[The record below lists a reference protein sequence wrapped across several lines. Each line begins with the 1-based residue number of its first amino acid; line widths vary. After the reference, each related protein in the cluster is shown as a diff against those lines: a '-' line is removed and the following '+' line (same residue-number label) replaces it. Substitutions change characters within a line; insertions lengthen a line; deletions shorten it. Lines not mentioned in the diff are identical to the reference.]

1 MCIQRAWRHAKAQ
14 PTRAHAA
21 RRIQALQR
29 GRSTRARLLRHIEQ
43 SRAVMRI
50 MHAWRQHKAWASYLN
65 SPCATKIC
73 LHDASEHRICP
84 SGDVHCLHCEGRKL
98 CPSCGCGSVGF
109 VKWGMRRLWAA
120 DGTARSADGRDVL
133 SVHDVRRR
141 GFDRDDMEAEFF
153 EVSDLS
159 VDENT
164 SSAPAFTFSGR

>member
-1 MCIQRAWRHAKAQ
+1 MCTASTARGVSY
-14 PTRAHAA
+14 AH
-21 RRIQALQR
+21 L
-29 GRSTRARLLRHIEQ
+29 
-43 SRAVMRI
+43 VDVV
-50 MHAWRQHKAWASYLN
+50 AS
-65 SPCATKIC
+65 
-73 LHDASEHRICP
+73 ASI
-84 SGDVHCLHCEGRKL
+84 
-98 CPSCGCGSVGF
+98 

-133 SVHDVRRR
+133 SVYDVRRR

>member
-1 MCIQRAWRHAKAQ
+1 MCIQRAWRHTKAQ
-14 PTRAHAA
+14 RTRAHAA

-50 MHAWRQHKAWASYLN
+50 MHAWRQHKAWVSYLN

-109 VKWGMRRLWAA
+109 VKWGMQRLWAA
-120 DGTARSADGRDVL
+120 DGTARSADGRVVL

-141 GFDRDDMEAEFF
+141 GFERDDM

-159 VDENT
+159 VDEST